1 MDPGE
6 TERYSFPFPWAEGPS
21 KAEPSMAGEGVAAE
35 KQQVPRGG
43 PERKGPERRSMGSWV
58 HLVPRA
64 PGFQI

>member
-1 MDPGE
+1 
-6 TERYSFPFPWAEGPS
+6 
-21 KAEPSMAGEGVAAE
+21 MAGEGVAAE

-58 HLVPRA
+58 HLAPRA